1 MNDWLELAIIAFIM
15 LGIGWVVFRGG
26 QANPESTGEL
36 GQQLASLSVD
46 QRGMSQRLGELEKDF
61 ERLDK
66 DAASKAD
73 IKRMEKALGELTQEV
88 AEQGKNAAAR
98 ESTLSHV
105 ATQVDRL
112 YQVIV
117 TKGMGS

>member
-1 MNDWLELAIIAFIM
+1 MNDWLQLAIIAFIM

-36 GQQLASLSVD
+36 GQQLTALAGE
-46 QRGMSQRLGELEKDF
+46 QRGMSARIGDLEKDID
-61 ERLDK
+61 RLDK

-73 IKRMEKALGELTQEV
+73 IKRMEKALGELQQEV
-88 AEQGKNAAAR
+88 AGQSKNAAAR
-98 ESTLSHV
+98 EATLAHV
-105 ATQVDRL
+105 AAQVDRL

-117 TKGMGS
+117 SKGMK